1 MSCRNI
7 LRIVV
12 LATLLFGIVACEEQA
27 QEPAAPVV
35 SQEPVVEAVEVSPDD
50 EIVIS
55 YGEEKLTLRQIEY
68 RKPNADA
75 RTIKKMAD
83 SWLRIQLLFE
93 EAKRRGITEDPLAKS
108 DAKVMARQVYVQ
120 ALVKAAQNAVEVT
133 EEQMRDYYEKNK
145 ETDRAINVPTK
156 FSFSHVATTSLQD
169 AREVL
174 NKIKAG
180 ADIGA
185 VAREVSID
193 LDGRRAGAVKNLTQT
208 SISRRYGQK
217 FAAAL
222 LAASVGEVVGPI
234 KSGTSRTGDRYEVAR
249 FDAREEGGMKSFEEV
264 KDYIEARLLRAEKKT
279 VAVDLAK
286 SLEEKAADKIY
297 RSERILKVESTDQGP
312 AITPRRIRPGGG
324 S

>member
-1 MSCRNI
+1 
-7 LRIVV
+7 
-12 LATLLFGIVACEEQA
+12 LFGIVACEEQA
-27 QEPAAPVV
+27 QELAPPVV

-50 EIVIS
+50 EVIIS
-55 YGEEKLTLRQIEY
+55 YGEEKLTMRHIQYRQ
-68 RKPNADA
+68 PNADA
-75 RTIKKMAD
+75 KTIKKIAD

-108 DAKVMARQVYVQ
+108 DAKIIARKVYGQ
-120 ALVKAAQNAVEVT
+120 ALVKAVQNAVQIT

-145 ETDRAINVPTK
+145 ETDKTINVPTK
-156 FSFSHVATTSLQD
+156 FSFSHVATPSLQD

-208 SISRRYGQK
+208 SISRRYGK
-217 FAAAL
+217 EFAATL
-222 LAASVGEVVGPI
+222 LTASVGEVVGPI

-279 VAVDLAK
+279 VAGDMAK